1 MKKKILLIINPRA
14 GKTRAK
20 SALFD
25 IVDALTGDGS
35 SVSIEITRHAGHA
48 RELAAVAAE
57 SADTVVCVGG
67 DGTLNEVIAGVIS
80 SGSHIPV
87 GYIPSGSTNDFATTL
102 NISKDM
108 RRAASDISDGIL
120 RSIDIGRFGDRYF
133 TYVASFGAFT
143 KTSYSTPQDIKNAL
157 GHLAYIL
164 QGICDIPSIRAEH
177 VTITTDEC
185 TYDGD
190 YIFGAIANS
199 TSVGGII
206 SFNEQLVAMNDG
218 KFEILLVRCPK
229 NLQELNRCINALL
242 TQNYNC
248 DMIDFGTLKEA
259 KIISD
264 KPLVWSLDGERADT
278 DGTVDVQNLGN
289 AVTMLLPRS
298 ISDAPI
304 LNEGSDTI

>member
-1 MKKKILLIINPRA
+1 MKKNILLIINPRA
-14 GKTRAK
+14 GKTKGKA
-20 SALFD
+20 ALFD
-25 IVDALTGDGS
+25 IVDALSSDGS
-35 SVSIEITRHAGHA
+35 TVTVEITRSAGHA
-48 RELAAVAAE
+48 RELAQTAG
-57 SADTVVCVGG
+57 SRADTVVCVGG

-80 SGSHIPV
+80 SEKHIPI
-87 GYIPSGSTNDFATTL
+87 GYIPAGSTNDFATTL

-108 RRAASDISDGIL
+108 RRAALDVAEGVP
-120 RSIDIGRFGDRYF
+120 RTIDIGQFGDRYF

-177 VTITTDEC
+177 VTVTTAEREYSD
-185 TYDGD
+185 D

-206 SFNEQLVAMNDG
+206 SFDERLVTMNDG
-218 KFEILLVRCPK
+218 KFEMLLVRRPK
-229 NLQELNRCINALL
+229 NLPELNRCINALL

-248 DMIDFGTLKEA
+248 DMIDFGTLTAAE
-259 KIISD
+259 ITTD
-264 KPLVWSLDGERADT
+264 NPLTWSLDGERADT
-278 DGTVDVQNLGN
+278 DGKVKVTNLKN
-289 AVTMLLPRS
+289 AVTMLLTHS

-304 LNEGSDTI
+304 LEGDVSN